1 MKRVANAMLVCFLS
15 VASSVSF
22 SQKITVSG
30 KLTGDIAK
38 RVRQVQFIH
47 DGKLDSLNLHKEDHT
62 FSGDIKLLE
71 PQFVEIKSGNQ
82 KPLYFY
88 LVPNEKILIT
98 IDKPSLQ
105 ESIVTISNN
114 KINKLQ
120 DIFNTYYSALQEKG
134 IDTKSRDWHQ
144 LLFNNNEPLTY
155 AETKLKEQL
164 ASNAALVSSVP
175 NFKSDLLLFMKS
187 FRNYTMIDKMSLNE
201 IEKALQE
208 LKTAKLKRTA
218 LNIPF
223 HKEYL
228 TDLTNAYAA
237 RTLEKY
243 GISIDNI
250 KQKYVSQFIA
260 AEAISKYISDTIIRS
275 SLFSEKLRIEL
286 PTNGLKNEEYVLYL
300 YENSSQS
307 VKDSYKEKIELL
319 KANKVP
325 DLTAARKKAF
335 NFLLHDSTGKEYKL
349 DDFKGKMLFIDFWA
363 SWCAP
368 CKAQIPHQKEL
379 EKSYAG
385 KNIVFASVS
394 LDKSKP
400 AWLKS
405 VKEEDLHGVILHAK
419 GDFKNEFPKAYG
431 IESIPRYMLI
441 DANGYI
447 ISDNMIRP
455 ENKKEI
461 KGIFDDELFGKN
473 TEEILEKHFKA
484 LGAEVLKT
492 NGLLMKYRQSVVSFN
507 INGEIY
513 YSFPDKFK
521 NTNQFEETEQMLMIL
536 GKEYFTE
543 KYAVMNGE
551 KVTTN
556 NPSLVNLKETWINKL
571 FGLELFLRKT
581 VNNSIIK
588 FAEENET
595 NTDSCYVLKLKY
607 NNTEERYYIN
617 KKNYLI
623 DKLKIF
629 TINLEPRKGGGYFET
644 FVNYEDYRNVNGLMI
659 PFKINQ
665 ANLITIKVQNAEVKP
680 LDKTVFDN

>member
-1 MKRVANAMLVCFLS
+1 MKRIANGMLVCFLGL
-15 VASSVSF
+15 ASSSSF

-30 KLTGDIAK
+30 KVTGDIAK

-47 DGKLDSLNLHKEDHT
+47 DGKLDSFNLKKDDHT

-71 PQFVEIKSGNQ
+71 PQFVEIRSGNP
-82 KPLYFY
+82 KPQYFY
-88 LVPNEKILIT
+88 LVPNEKLVLT
-98 IDKPSLQ
+98 INKPSLQ
-105 ESIVTISNN
+105 ESNVTISNN
-114 KINKLQ
+114 KVNKLQ
-120 DIFNTYYSALQEKG
+120 DIFNAYYSALQEKG

-144 LLFNNNEPLTY
+144 LLFNKNEPLFF
-155 AETKLKEQL
+155 AETKLNEQL
-164 ASNAALVSSVP
+164 TKNAAFISSIP
-175 NFKSDLLLFMKS
+175 NFKSDVLLFMKS

-208 LKTAKLKRTA
+208 IKATKLKKTA

-223 HKEYL
+223 LKEYL

-250 KQKYVSQFIA
+250 KQKNVPQFIA
-260 AEAISKYISDTIIRS
+260 AEAISKYVSDTIIKS

-286 PTNGLKNEEYVLYL
+286 PTNGLKNEEYVSYL
-300 YENSSQS
+300 YENSSQT
-307 VKDSYKEKIELL
+307 VKDSYTEKIALL
-319 KANKVP
+319 KANKIP
-325 DLTAARKKAF
+325 DLNAARKKAF

-379 EKSYAG
+379 EKAYAG

-400 AWLKS
+400 AWLKA

-441 DANGYI
+441 DANGHI

-461 KGIFDDELFGKN
+461 RGIFDEELFGKN

-492 NGLLMKYRQSVVSFN
+492 NGLLMNYRQSVISFN
-507 INGEIY
+507 INGKTY
-513 YSFPDKFK
+513 YSYPDKFK

-543 KYAVMNGE
+543 KYAIMNGE
-551 KVTTN
+551 KVSTN
-556 NPSLVNLKETWINKL
+556 NPSFSNLKDTWVNKL

-581 VNNSIIK
+581 VNNSIVK

-617 KKNYLI
+617 KKTYLI

-659 PFKINQ
+659 PYKINQ

-680 LDKTVFDN
+680 LDEKLFNN